1 MALATIDLVNPI
13 ILGVTVLV
21 AVFAVVIELA
31 AFLHCLFQ
39 RRDAFNA
46 ISTLPK
52 GLWIA
57 LTLGG
62 LVLTIL
68 VALPVANARGQYT
81 GNISVF
87 AMVGIVASAVY
98 LLDVRPALRDVT
110 NGGGPW

>member
-1 MALATIDLVNPI
+1 MALATLDLVNPVT
-13 ILGVTVLV
+13 LGVSVVVL
-21 AVFAVVIELA
+21 VFAVVIELA
-31 AFLHCLFQ
+31 AFIHCLFQ

-46 ISTLPK
+46 VSTLPK

-62 LVLTIL
+62 LVLTVLIGISPTN
-68 VALPVANARGQYT
+68 PVNL
-81 GNISVF
+81 F

-98 LLDVRPALRDVT
+98 LLDVRPAIRDVT

>member
-1 MALATIDLVNPI
+1 MALATIDLVNPVT
-13 ILGVTVLV
+13 LGVSVVVL
-21 AVFAVVIELA
+21 VFAVVIELA
-31 AFLHCLFQ
+31 AFIHCLFQ

-46 ISTLPK
+46 ASTLPK

-62 LVLTIL
+62 LILTVLIGISPTN
-68 VALPVANARGQYT
+68 PVNL
-81 GNISVF
+81 F

-98 LLDVRPALRDVT
+98 LLDVRPAIRDVT

>member
-1 MALATIDLVNPI
+1 MALATIDLVNPVT
-13 ILGVTVLV
+13 LGVSVVVL
-21 AVFAVVIELA
+21 VFAVVIELA
-31 AFLHCLFQ
+31 AFIHCLFQ

-46 ISTLPK
+46 VSTLPK

-62 LVLTIL
+62 LILTVLIGISPTN
-68 VALPVANARGQYT
+68 PVNL
-81 GNISVF
+81 F

-98 LLDVRPALRDVT
+98 LLDVRPAIRDVT